1 MLIGTGG
8 QPVWQ
13 ASFNP
18 WPVLCTLDTKV
29 VQYNGK
35 KLNV

>member
-1 MLIGTGG
+1 MNWVGEWRHL
-8 QPVWQ
+8 
-13 ASFNP
+13 
-18 WPVLCTLDTKV
+18 VLCTLDTKA